1 MPSNWLY
8 IDTNFPSFTQ
18 KESVNDKVETMQD
31 YLFMLVEQLRYTLHN
46 LDLSNMNKTAA
57 DEFVKQI
64 TDPIYGEIKDAEG
77 NITQV
82 ALVAEGL
89 AARIGDAEGNITQ
102 LQATAKGLQASV
114 SNLNGSVT
122 NLTADVNGIRTQVRG
137 KIGTSE
143 AQTLIDQSLNGI
155 TLSATSGESGTIF
168 KLMYDGAVL
177 ASTGSVDLYVDAV
190 NIYGTLTA
198 TKLRGGSISVVD
210 DDDNECGTIQT
221 TYASS
226 SDYKLDISSS
236 AMELFAEDGS
246 MFIASGWDRT
256 NKYHASIEVDGNSE
270 EVQIK
275 GDVIPN
281 ADDVYNLGAPNF
293 VWSAI
298 YCSTNELNGS
308 DRNIKNSIEALPEKY
323 VRMLELVEPKRY
335 KLNSGTSGRFHTGFI
350 AQEVENAMRA
360 CGIESKE
367 FAGWAAAKREDGS
380 ETYFLRYSEFIPILW
395 AKVRE
400 QEERLKR
407 LEESA

>member
-18 KESVNDKVETMQD
+18 KENVNDKVETMQD

-82 ALVAEGL
+82 ALVAKGL

-122 NLTADVNGIRTQVRG
+122 NLTADVNGIRATVRTKIDATQ
-137 KIGTSE
+137 
-143 AQTLIDQSLNGI
+143 AQSIFDQSATGF
-155 TLSATSGESGTIF
+155 TLGATSGENGTIF
-168 KLMYDGAVL
+168 KLNYNGAQI
-177 ASTGSVDLYVDAV
+177 ASTGSIDLCVDAV
-190 NIYGTLTA
+190 NVYGTLTA
-198 TKLRGGSISVVD
+198 TKLRGRSISVVD

-226 SDYKLDISSS
+226 SDYKIDISSS

-246 MFIASGWDRT
+246 LFIASGWDRT

-281 ADDVYNLGAPNF
+281 ADDVYNLGSPNF

-323 VRMLELVEPKRY
+323 VRMFELIEPKRY
-335 KLNSGTSGRFHTGFI
+335 KLNNGTSGRFHTGFI
-350 AQEVENAMRA
+350 AQEVEAAMRA

>member
-1 MPSNWLY
+1 MPTTFQL
-8 IDTNFPSFTQ
+8 
-18 KESVNDKVETMQD
+18 VETTFPNGEGKNTQEQINGVYD
-31 YLFMLVEQLRYTLHN
+31 YLFVLLEQLRYTLFN
-46 LDLSNMNKTAA
+46 LDGSNINQNALSEFIKNISEPIYAKIADTDENVNEISITAKGLDARLSN
-57 DEFVKQI
+57 
-64 TDPIYGEIKDAEG
+64 AEG
-77 NITQV
+77 
-82 ALVAEGL
+82 
-89 AARIGDAEGNITQ
+89 DITQ
-102 LQATAKGLQASV
+102 LDTTAKGLQASV

-122 NLTADVNGIRTQVRG
+122 NLTADVNGIRATVSTKIDATQ
-137 KIGTSE
+137 
-143 AQTLIDQSLNGI
+143 AQSIFDQSATGF
-155 TLSATSGESGTIF
+155 TLGASSGENGTIF
-168 KLMYDGAVL
+168 TLNYNGVQV
-177 ASTGSVDLYVDAV
+177 ASTGTVDLYVDAV

-198 TKLRGGSISVVD
+198 TKLRGGSISIVD

-246 MFIASGWDRT
+246 LFIASGWDRS

-281 ADDVYNLGAPNF
+281 SDALYNLGSRNF
-293 VWSAI
+293 VWDAI

-350 AQEVENAMRA
+350 AQEVEDAMRA
-360 CGIESKE
+360 CGINSQE
-367 FAGWAAAKREDGS
+367 FAGWARATREDGS

>member
-46 LDLSNMNKTAA
+46 LDLSNMNKTAT

-102 LQATAKGLQASV
+102 LQATATGLQASI
-114 SNLNGSVT
+114 SSLDGSVT

-168 KLMYDGAVL
+168 ELMYDGAVL

-246 MFIASGWDRT
+246 LFIASGWDRT

-275 GDVIPN
+275 GSVIPN
-281 ADDVYNLGAPNF
+281 ADNVYDLGSPNF

-323 VRMLELVEPKRY
+323 VRMFELVEPKRY

-350 AQEVENAMRA
+350 AQEVEDAMRA

>member
-18 KESVNDKVETMQD
+18 KESASDKIETTQD

-57 DEFVKQI
+57 DGFVKTI
-64 TDPIYGEIKDAEG
+64 TQPIYAEIKNAEG
-77 NITQV
+77 SITQLGV
-82 ALVAEGL
+82 TADGL

-102 LQATAKGLQASV
+102 LQATAQGLSASI

-122 NLTADVNGIRTQVRG
+122 NLTADVNGIRATVRTKIDATQ
-137 KIGTSE
+137 
-143 AQTLIDQSLNGI
+143 AQSIFDQSATGF
-155 TLSATSGESGTIF
+155 TLGATSGENGTIF
-168 KLMYDGAVL
+168 KLNYNGVQV
-177 ASTGSVDLYVDAV
+177 ASTGSIDLCVDAV

-246 MFIASGWDRT
+246 LFIASGWDRS

-281 ADDVYNLGAPNF
+281 ADDVYNLGSPNF

-323 VRMLELVEPKRY
+323 VRMFELVEPKRY
-335 KLNSGTSGRFHTGFI
+335 KLNNGTSGRYHTGFI
-350 AQEVENAMRA
+350 AQEVEAAMQK
-360 CGIESKE
+360 CGITSQE
-367 FAGWAAAKREDGS
+367 FAGWAAAKRKDGS
-380 ETYFLRYSEFIPILW
+380 ETYFLRYSEFIPVLW

>member
-89 AARIGDAEGNITQ
+89 AARIGDAEGNITR
-102 LQATAKGLQASV
+102 LQATAQGLSASI

-122 NLTADVNGIRTQVRG
+122 NLTADVNGIRAQVSG

-246 MFIASGWDRT
+246 LFIASGWDRT

-275 GDVIPN
+275 GGVIPN
-281 ADDVYNLGAPNF
+281 ADNVYDLGSPNF

-323 VRMLELVEPKRY
+323 VRMFDLVEPKRY
-335 KLNSGTSGRFHTGFI
+335 KLNSGTSGRYHTGFI
-350 AQEVENAMRA
+350 AQEVEAAMQK
-360 CGIESKE
+360 CGITSQE
-367 FAGWAAAKREDGS
+367 FAGWAAAKRKDGS
-380 ETYFLRYSEFIPILW
+380 ETYFLRYSEFIPVLW

>member
-1 MPSNWLY
+1 MPTTFQL
-8 IDTNFPSFTQ
+8 
-18 KESVNDKVETMQD
+18 VETTFPNGEGKDTQEQINGVYD
-31 YLFMLVEQLRYTLHN
+31 YLFVLLEQLRYTLFN
-46 LDLSNMNKTAA
+46 LDGSNINQNALS
-57 DEFVKQI
+57 EFIKNI
-64 TDPIYGEIKDAEG
+64 SEPIYAKIEDTDKNVNELS
-77 NITQV
+77 IT
-82 ALVAEGL
+82 ANGL

-102 LQATAKGLQASV
+102 LQATAQGLSASI

-122 NLTADVNGIRTQVRG
+122 NLTADVNGIRATVSTKIDATQ
-137 KIGTSE
+137 
-143 AQTLIDQSLNGI
+143 AQSIFDQSATGF
-155 TLSATSGESGTIF
+155 TLGATSGENGTIF
-168 KLMYDGAVL
+168 KLNYNGVQV
-177 ASTGSVDLYVDAV
+177 ASTGSIDLCVNAV

-198 TKLRGGSISVVD
+198 AKLRGGSISVVD
-210 DDDNECGTIQT
+210 DYDNECGTIQT

-236 AMELFAEDGS
+236 AMELFTEDGS
-246 MFIASGWDRT
+246 LFIASGWDRT

-275 GDVIPN
+275 GSVIPN
-281 ADDVYNLGAPNF
+281 ADNVYDLGSPNF

-323 VRMLELVEPKRY
+323 VRMFELVEPKRY

-350 AQEVENAMRA
+350 AQEVEAAMQK
-360 CGIESKE
+360 CGITSQE
-367 FAGWAAAKREDGS
+367 FAGWAAAKRKDGS

>member
-46 LDLSNMNKTAA
+46 LDLSNMNKAAA
-57 DEFVKQI
+57 DGFVKQI

-89 AARIGDAEGNITQ
+89 AGRIGDAEGNITQ

-122 NLTADVNGIRTQVRG
+122 NLTADVNGIRATVGTKIDATQ
-137 KIGTSE
+137 
-143 AQTLIDQSLNGI
+143 AQSIFDQSATGF
-155 TLSATSGESGTIF
+155 TLGATSGENGTIF
-168 KLMYDGAVL
+168 KLNYNGVQV
-177 ASTGSVDLYVDAV
+177 ASTGSIDLCVDAV

-246 MFIASGWDRT
+246 LFIASGWDRS

-281 ADDVYNLGAPNF
+281 ADDVYNLGSPNF

-323 VRMLELVEPKRY
+323 VRMFDLVEPKRY
-335 KLNSGTSGRFHTGFI
+335 KLNNGTSGRYHAGFI
-350 AQEVENAMRA
+350 AQEVEAAMQK
-360 CGIESKE
+360 CGITSQE
-367 FAGWAAAKREDGS
+367 FAGWAAAKRKDGS
-380 ETYFLRYSEFIPILW
+380 ETYFLRYSEFIPVLW

>member
-57 DEFVKQI
+57 DGFVKTI
-64 TDPIYGEIKDAEG
+64 TQPIYAEIKNAEG
-77 NITQV
+77 SITQLGV
-82 ALVAEGL
+82 TADGL

-122 NLTADVNGIRTQVRG
+122 NLTADVNGIRATVRTKIDATQA
-137 KIGTSE
+137 KSIF
-143 AQTLIDQSLNGI
+143 DQSAQGF
-155 TLSATSGESGTIF
+155 TLAATSGENGTIF
-168 KLMYDGAVL
+168 KLNYNGVQV
-177 ASTGSVDLYVDAV
+177 ASTGSIDLCVDAV

-246 MFIASGWDRT
+246 LFIASGWDRT

-275 GDVIPN
+275 GGVIPN
-281 ADDVYNLGAPNF
+281 ADNVYDLGSPNF

-350 AQEVENAMRA
+350 AQEVEDAMRA

-395 AKVRE
+395 AKARE

>member
-89 AARIGDAEGNITQ
+89 ATRIGDAEGNITQ

-281 ADDVYNLGAPNF
+281 ADDVYNLGSPNF

-323 VRMLELVEPKRY
+323 VRMFELVEPKRY
-335 KLNSGTSGRFHTGFI
+335 KLNNGTSGRFHTGFI
-350 AQEVENAMRA
+350 AQEVEAAMQK
-360 CGIESKE
+360 CGITSQE
-367 FAGWAAAKREDGS
+367 FAGWAAAKRKDGS
-380 ETYFLRYSEFIPILW
+380 ETYFLRYSEFIPVLW

>member
-46 LDLSNMNKTAA
+46 LDLSNMNKAAA

-122 NLTADVNGIRTQVRG
+122 NLTADVNGIRATVSTKIDATQ
-137 KIGTSE
+137 
-143 AQTLIDQSLNGI
+143 AQSIFDQSATGF
-155 TLSATSGESGTIF
+155 TLGATSGENGTIF
-168 KLMYDGAVL
+168 KLNYNGVQV
-177 ASTGSVDLYVDAV
+177 ASTGSIDLCVDAV

-246 MFIASGWDRT
+246 LFIASGWDRS

-281 ADDVYNLGAPNF
+281 ADDVYNLGSPNF

-323 VRMLELVEPKRY
+323 VRMFELVEPKRY
-335 KLNSGTSGRFHTGFI
+335 KLNNGTSGRYHAGFI
-350 AQEVENAMRA
+350 AQEVEAAMQK
-360 CGIESKE
+360 CGITSQE
-367 FAGWAAAKREDGS
+367 FAGWAAAKRKDGS
-380 ETYFLRYSEFIPILW
+380 ETYFLRYSEFIPVLW

>member
-18 KESVNDKVETMQD
+18 KESASDKIETMQD

-57 DEFVKQI
+57 EGFVKTI
-64 TDPIYGEIKDAEG
+64 TQPIYAEIKNAEG
-77 NITQV
+77 SITQLGV
-82 ALVAEGL
+82 TADGL

-102 LQATAKGLQASV
+102 LQATATGLQASI
-114 SNLNGSVT
+114 SSLDGSVT
-122 NLTADVNGIRTQVRG
+122 NLTADVNGIRATVRG

-198 TKLRGGSISVVD
+198 QAIEGDTITVRNDAGRRCGYIST
-210 DDDNECGTIQT
+210 E
-221 TYASS
+221 YASTA
-226 SDYKLDISSS
+226 DYKMTLESK
-236 AMELFAEDGS
+236 AMELNATSGNLYLSGNNGRSALNFDYD
-246 MFIASGWDRT
+246 FIDCR
-256 NKYHASIEVDGNSE
+256 
-270 EVQIK
+270 
-275 GDVIPN
+275 GDFVPN
-281 ADDVYNLGAPNF
+281 ADNRYNLGAPNF

-323 VRMLELVEPKRY
+323 VRMFDLVEPKRY

-350 AQEVENAMRA
+350 AQEVEAAMQK
-360 CGIESKE
+360 CGITSQE
-367 FAGWAAAKREDGS
+367 FAGWAAAKRKDGS

>member
-1 MPSNWLY
+1 METTFPNGEGK
-8 IDTNFPSFTQ
+8 DTQEQING
-18 KESVNDKVETMQD
+18 VYD
-31 YLFMLVEQLRYTLHN
+31 YLFVLLEQLRYTLFN
-46 LDLSNMNKTAA
+46 LDGSNINQNALSEFIKNISEPIYAKIEDTDKNVNEISVTAKGLDARLSN
-57 DEFVKQI
+57 
-64 TDPIYGEIKDAEG
+64 AEG
-77 NITQV
+77 
-82 ALVAEGL
+82 
-89 AARIGDAEGNITQ
+89 DITQ
-102 LQATAKGLQASV
+102 LDTTAKGLQASI
-114 SNLNGSVT
+114 SNLDGAIT
-122 NLTADVNGIRTQVRG
+122 NIKADVNGIRATVSSKIDATQ
-137 KIGTSE
+137 
-143 AQTLIDQSLNGI
+143 AQSIFDQSAQGF
-155 TLSATSGESGTIF
+155 TLAATSGENGTIF
-168 KLMYDGAVL
+168 TLNYNGAQI
-177 ASTGSVDLYVDAV
+177 ASTGSIDLYVDAV

-236 AMELFAEDGS
+236 AMELFTEDGS
-246 MFIASGWDRT
+246 LFIASGWDRS

-281 ADDVYNLGAPNF
+281 SDALYNLGSRNF
-293 VWSAI
+293 VWDAI

-323 VRMLELVEPKRY
+323 VRMFELIEPKRY

-350 AQEVENAMRA
+350 AQEVEDAMRA
-360 CGIESKE
+360 CGINSQE
-367 FAGWAAAKREDGS
+367 FAGWARATREDGS

>member
-18 KESVNDKVETMQD
+18 KESASDKIETMQD

-82 ALVAEGL
+82 ALVAKGL

-102 LQATAKGLQASV
+102 LQATAQGLSASI

-122 NLTADVNGIRTQVRG
+122 NLTADVNGIRATVRTKIDATQ
-137 KIGTSE
+137 
-143 AQTLIDQSLNGI
+143 AQSIFNQSATGFTLG
-155 TLSATSGESGTIF
+155 ATSGENGTIF
-168 KLMYDGAVL
+168 KLNYNGVQV
-177 ASTGSVDLYVDAV
+177 ASTGSIDLCVDAV

-246 MFIASGWDRT
+246 LFIASGWDLR

-281 ADDVYNLGAPNF
+281 ADATYSLGSRNF
-293 VWSAI
+293 VWDAI
-298 YCSTNELNGS
+298 YCSTDTLNGS

-350 AQEVENAMRA
+350 AQEVEDAMRA